1 MSSSK
6 RIEWLDIAK
15 GIGIFLVVYAH
26 ARAPYSSYIYN
37 FHMPFFFL
45 ISGVLYKSGGN
56 LKQYIFKKIKTLY
69 IPFVGWNLIFIIG
82 KSLIRHENISPGN
95 IFRVFLTLDKDGEFL
110 GAIWY
115 LASLFIISVVY
126 KIIDYSILDSPAKK
140 YIILGT
146 FFVWCLIGFEI
157 SLPHMLSRTLICGF
171 FYALGAFGKKYL
183 LNLKLDRNTVVYAVI
198 SAGTFLV
205 IGHYNSAN
213 MGDNVYRYKS
223 LFLIG
228 AVLASFATLC
238 ISKCIEEICRNN
250 ILSYVKKAVCFI
262 GRNSIDI
269 VIWQFIAFR
278 AVIAVQLLINH
289 IPLNRLLEYYPL
301 YSEKNGW
308 WIIYTIVGI
317 VLPIIWGMFLRA
329 GIWGKILRKIHMV
342 N

>member
-1 MSSSK
+1 
-6 RIEWLDIAK
+6 
-15 GIGIFLVVYAH
+15 
-26 ARAPYSSYIYN
+26 
-37 FHMPFFFL
+37 
-45 ISGVLYKSGGN
+45 
-56 LKQYIFKKIKTLY
+56 
-69 IPFVGWNLIFIIG
+69 
-82 KSLIRHENISPGN
+82 
-95 IFRVFLTLDKDGEFL
+95 
-110 GAIWY
+110 
-115 LASLFIISVVY
+115 
-126 KIIDYSILDSPAKK
+126 
-140 YIILGT
+140 
-146 FFVWCLIGFEI
+146 
-157 SLPHMLSRTLICGF
+157 MLSRTLICGF

-301 YSEKNGW
+301 
-308 WIIYTIVGI
+308 I
-317 VLPIIWGMFLRA
+317 
-329 GIWGKILRKIHMV
+329 
-342 N
+342 